1 MALITCP
8 ECQRQVSDQAPT
20 CPGCGRPIQNASNST
35 QGITGGNT
43 ADWVKATGIVGA
55 AWVLPKLGKLI
66 FAVIVCGLFFY
77 FLFGGKS

>member
-8 ECQRQVSDQAPT
+8 ECQRSVSDQAAS
-20 CPGCGRPIQNASNST
+20 CPGCGHPLQSQSPIDRNTA
-35 QGITGGNT
+35 GNT

-55 AWVLPKLGKLI
+55 AWVLPKLAKVI
-66 FAVIVCGLFFY
+66 FAIIVAGLFFY